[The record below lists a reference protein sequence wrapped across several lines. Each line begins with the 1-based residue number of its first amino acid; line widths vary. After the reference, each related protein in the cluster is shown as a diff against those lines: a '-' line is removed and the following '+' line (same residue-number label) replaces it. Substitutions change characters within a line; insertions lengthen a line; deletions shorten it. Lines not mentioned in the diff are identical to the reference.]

1 MKGEIDRDFYCPAN
15 AVGYVNQNSEHHCY
29 GDCYC
34 CEHKRRKY
42 PTPEQYREEYGEEW
56 KGAMYTKCFSD
67 FCKFTDCPYSGWSS
81 DPLPDFAA
89 ECDTLTR
96 VCACTPWGKPPDNW
110 RPE

>member
-1 MKGEIDRDFYCPAN
+1 MKGEIDKDFYCSLGRDERKQRDICSNECATC
-15 AVGYVNQNSEHHCY
+15 G
-29 GDCYC
+29 
-34 CEHKRRKY
+34 CEAYHRKY